1 MAEADEKTNQL
12 ADALE
17 AMLFEN
23 EDISARGAVRRLDGI
38 FKYATDVTRHAERRG
53 LLEKYR
59 QRQAELRAVMEKAD
73 KQSKS
78 NLSAAIE
85 RKNREIEALTRQRDL
100 LIASH
105 RAMILAVS
113 EMRGM
118 KAWQRFFER
127 YQDQVDEL
135 RQIGAIPTTDVS
147 LFPQGSKGER

>member
-1 MAEADEKTNQL
+1 MAEADEKTKRL
-12 ADALE
+12 SEALE
-17 AMLFEN
+17 AMLLDN

-38 FKYATDVTRHAERRG
+38 FKYPTDVTRHAERRG

-59 QRQAELRAVMEKAD
+59 RRQAELRAVMEKAN

-78 NLSAAIE
+78 SLSAAIE
-85 RKNREIEALTRQRDL
+85 RKDREIEALTRQRDL

-118 KAWQRFFER
+118 KAWQRFFEQ
-127 YQDQVDEL
+127 YQAMVDEL
-135 RQIGAIPTTDVS
+135 REIGAMPTADVS
-147 LFPQGSKGER
+147 LFPQGSKGEF